1 MKAFNYSVI
10 EESFMKAEYF
20 LHSLLA
26 KNSLLSKAEA
36 ATRGI
41 AILDLILFTVEELV
55 GKVDMRKIL
64 LCNS

>member
-1 MKAFNYSVI
+1 
-10 EESFMKAEYF
+10 MKAEYF

-26 KNSLLSKAEA
+26 KNILLSKAEA